1 MTVRDFYHLLFGEHD
16 RADFEYRLGE
26 HLSYNDSETRVLD
39 RRTAAY
45 MVYVYATDVLHEAEE
60 PSLEPAL
67 TIRDIYECSSCIRY
81 IAFVYLKGIMPAK
94 DMVFGVRKPVGEEEA
109 EAIVSRV
116 FDRSKR
122 FGGK

>member
-26 HLSYNDSETRVLD
+26 HLSYNESETRVLD

-45 MVYVYATDVLHEAEE
+45 MAYVYATDVQHEAEE
-60 PSLEPAL
+60 PSIEPAL
-67 TIRDIYECSSCIRY
+67 TIKDIYECSACIRY

-94 DMVFGVRKPVGEEEA
+94 DMVFGVREAVNEEEA
-109 EAIVSRV
+109 SAIVSRV
-116 FDRSKR
+116 YDRSKR
-122 FGGK
+122 FRWA